1 MDEFEKRMHF
11 SAYIT
16 TLADAV
22 TKMNPSTLLG
32 EADAQKNLEA
42 AGLKD
47 SMANTYKKYLDMLM
61 AYIDKASSIG
71 CKYPIEEILGIKT
84 ESAGTKS

>member
-11 SAYIT
+11 SGFIG

-22 TKMNPSTLLG
+22 TKMNPNTLLG
-32 EADAQKNLEA
+32 EDAQRNVEA

-47 SMANTYKKYLDMLM
+47 AMANANKKYLDMLM
-61 AYIDKASSIG
+61 AYIDKSSSIG
-71 CKYPIEEILGIKT
+71 SKYPIEEILGIKT
-84 ESAGTKS
+84 EIKS

>member
-22 TKMNPSTLLG
+22 TKMNPNTLLG
-32 EADAQKNLEA
+32 DEILKGMDAT
-42 AGLKD
+42 GLNQL
-47 SMANTYKKYLDMLM
+47 MAQANKKYLDMLM
-61 AYIDKASSIG
+61 AYIDKANLIG
-71 CKYPIEEILGIKT
+71 TKYPIEEILGIKL
-84 ESAGTKS
+84 EPGAKS